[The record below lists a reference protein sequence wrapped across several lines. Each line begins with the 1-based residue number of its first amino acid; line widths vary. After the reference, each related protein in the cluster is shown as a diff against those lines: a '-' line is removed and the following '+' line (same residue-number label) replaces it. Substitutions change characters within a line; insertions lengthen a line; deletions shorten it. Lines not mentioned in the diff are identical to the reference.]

1 MITLIVVSESAREL
15 VVSWAPVPNATG
27 YVFYVDGKRVSNTW
41 DPTIKQIVFGKP
53 DAGEHTYEVVALTML
68 DLGSLQWP
76 AAAPPPPTDGWVVA
90 PPKPPA
96 YTITNPAGLGVN
108 LHASSD
114 PMTVHDTIVQ
124 GGGDS
129 AFEIQPGAPN
139 RTIQR
144 CQALNVAAGN
154 KVSYGKHAVYA
165 KALGITVEDFAATAS
180 QYAANGL
187 SVRYGGFLGQRCQ
200 LVGFPIPLA
209 VFNDDPTPGVITW
222 FQIRGTFGT
231 VGAWL
236 DVDEAPTMCHQVV
249 LRQVDLTGASWFL
262 NAKAAKLDKLASV
275 LIDSCTLNGKPV
287 TKSDVNGVPA
297 SQIVVS

>member
-1 MITLIVVSESAREL
+1 MTLTDAQLRDQAVAEL
-15 VVSWAPVPNATG
+15 AQTTVGRINSKWQTPPAGTHWANAEALLA
-27 YVFYVDGKRVSNTW
+27 
-41 DPTIKQIVFGKP
+41 QIGAV
-53 DAGEHTYEVVALTML
+53 
-68 DLGSLQWP
+68 
-76 AAAPPPPTDGWVVA
+76 APPPPPPSPSGWVVA
-90 PPKPPA
+90 PPKQPA
-96 YTITNPAGLGVN
+96 YIITNPAGLGVN

-154 KVSYGKHAVYA
+154 KQTYGKHAVYA
-165 KALGITVEDFAATAS
+165 KALGIAVEDFTATAS

-187 SVRYGGFLGQRCQ
+187 SVRYGGFLAQRCQ
-200 LVGFPIPLA
+200 LDGFPIPLA
-209 VFNDDPTPGVITW
+209 VFNDDPTPGTITW
-222 FQIRGTFGT
+222 SQIAGKYGN

-236 DVDEAPTMCHQVV
+236 DVDEAATMCHQVT
-249 LRQVDLTGASWFL
+249 LHQVDLTGPSWFL
-262 NAKAAKLDKLASV
+262 NANAAKLDKRASV

-297 SQIVVS
+297 AQLVIK